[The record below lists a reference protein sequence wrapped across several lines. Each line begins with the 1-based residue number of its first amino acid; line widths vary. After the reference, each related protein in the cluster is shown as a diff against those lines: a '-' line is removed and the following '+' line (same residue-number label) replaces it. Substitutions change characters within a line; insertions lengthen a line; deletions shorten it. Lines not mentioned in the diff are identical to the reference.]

1 MNLCLSQD
9 QVLVISDCSY
19 SLFFKQVN
27 FEMTILPDTY
37 SVVLQVKYINFL
49 MKVKYDRLGEC
60 SPE

>member
-9 QVLVISDCSY
+9 QVLVISDCSF

-27 FEMTILPDTY
+27 FKMTI
-37 SVVLQVKYINFL
+37 NF
-49 MKVKYDRLGEC
+49 MMEVEYDRLGEC

>member
-9 QVLVISDCSY
+9 QVLVISDCSF

-37 SVVLQVKYINFL
+37 SVVLQVNINFL
-49 MKVKYDRLGEC
+49 MKVEYDHLGEC
-60 SPE
+60 GPE

>member
-9 QVLVISDCSY
+9 QVLVISDCSF

-37 SVVLQVKYINFL
+37 SVVLQVDINFL
-49 MKVKYDRLGEC
+49 MKVEYDRLGGC